1 LFPYLAIAKYNL
13 VPSCSCCN
21 GIGAKFTTDAYIEKM
36 INPYEI
42 QCSDNYLQFRLK
54 VKNVNLTSLEKMAEG
69 LSLKT
74 IALKSD
80 MKSNIKVLNLEELYQ
95 HHTDY
100 AAELYFKSLVKATCV
115 YRTSLKGI
123 LRRNGVVLTDDDIK
137 RVIVGNY
144 VQRKRL
150 W

>member
-1 LFPYLAIAKYNL
+1 
-13 VPSCSCCN
+13 
-21 GIGAKFTTDAYIEKM
+21 M

-100 AAELYFKSLVKATCV
+100 AAELYFKSLVKVNLCLP
-115 YRTSLKGI
+115 YQF
-123 LRRNGVVLTDDDIK
+123 K
-137 RVIVGNY
+137 RYFEEKWGGSN
-144 VQRKRL
+144 
-150 W
+150 